1 MCVAVP
7 GKIVSID
14 EDEVA
19 VVDFDG
25 VTREISVSLLEDP
38 VPGEYVIVHAG
49 FALHKVNADEADE
62 TIELMRQALNELS
75 SQ

>member
-25 VTREISVSLLEDP
+25 VTRKVSVSLLENP
-38 VPGEYVIVHAG
+38 VSGEYVIVHAG

-62 TIELMRQALNELS
+62 TIELMRQALNELPS
-75 SQ
+75 

>member
-25 VTREISVSLLEDP
+25 VTREVSVSLLEDP

>member
-14 EDEVA
+14 EDDYA

-25 VTREISVSLLEDP
+25 VTREVSVALLDTP
-38 VPGEYVIVHAG
+38 LPGEYVIVHAG
-49 FALHKVNADEADE
+49 FALHKVRADEAGE
-62 TIELMRQALNELS
+62 TIELMRQALNDAPR
-75 SQ
+75 

>member
-14 EDEVA
+14 DDEVA

-25 VTREISVSLLEDP
+25 VTREVSVSLLEDP

-62 TIELMRQALNELS
+62 TIELMRQALNELPP
-75 SQ
+75 Q